1 MQLNLFS
8 TFIEEQKPIPD
19 EQYFYTLTWEEKKIN
34 PKTLVHESNTIIK
47 TAQAVYTTTEQVQEM
62 VKFIQST
69 YSYNGCHI
77 ITRHTTKP
85 NLNCLCRKPYIL

>member
-8 TFIEEQKPIPD
+8 ETETEPTEPK
-19 EQYFYTLTWEEKKIN
+19 YFYTLTWEEKKIN

-77 ITRHTTKP
+77 ITRHTTQP
-85 NLNCLCRKPYIL
+85 NLNCLSRKPYIL

>member
-8 TFIEEQKPIPD
+8 ETETTPTEPK
-19 EQYFYTLTWEEKKIN
+19 YFYTLTWEEKKIN
-34 PKTLVHESNTIIK
+34 PKTLVHTSNTIIK

-62 VKFIQST
+62 LKFIQQT

-85 NLNCLCRKPYIL
+85 NLNYLSRKPYIL